1 MCVGKKHGKS
11 VERNRIKR
19 YLREAFAPFGK
30 KIRPC
35 SVLLIPKVQEDGHY
49 SVSLFARDLGK
60 IFGKEKL
67 IEKIKVVENNK
78 TAISAVIED
87 DDLEATDLVPTI
99 TPQEEKKESLLD
111 SITSAIDDLDESV
124 DTGINSNIED
134 LPIDT
139 VIPVK
144 SITFGGLTYKSR
156 TNNAIFR
163 WNQIGAIEY
172 MTVADLNEMN
182 NYKRDFLNRPLVILM
197 DERAIKKF
205 RLTPV
210 YENVAKINNL
220 KQVFA
225 SDMGTIERTID
236 IALQVNMRDILVS
249 KVSQMIKNKTLV
261 DINIIRLL
269 SKRLSYDFEEI
280 LEQQ

>member
-1 MCVGKKHGKS
+1 MDFENMSLDELKEYAKKLDIKVG
-11 VERNRIKR
+11 NI
-19 YLREAFAPFGK
+19 
-30 KIRPC
+30 
-35 SVLLIPKVQEDGHY
+35 
-49 SVSLFARDLGK
+49 
-60 IFGKEKL
+60 GKEKL
-67 IEKIKVVENNK
+67 IEKIKGVESSK
-78 TAISAVIED
+78 ASISSVIED
-87 DDLEATDLVPTI
+87 GDLEVTETI
-99 TPQEEKKESLLD
+99 PIVTSKNEKQESLLD

-124 DTGINSNIED
+124 DTNTDTTTED

-220 KQVFA
+220 KQVFS
-225 SDMGTIERTID
+225 SDMATIERTINT
-236 IALQVNMRDILVS
+236 ALQVNMRDILVS

-269 SKRLSYDFEEI
+269 SRRLSYDFEEI
-280 LEQQ
+280 LEQ